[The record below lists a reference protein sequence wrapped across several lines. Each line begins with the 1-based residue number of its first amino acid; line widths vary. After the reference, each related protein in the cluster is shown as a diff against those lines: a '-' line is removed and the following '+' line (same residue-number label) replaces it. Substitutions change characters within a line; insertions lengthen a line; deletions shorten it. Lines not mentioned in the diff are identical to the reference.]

1 MATLMEFKKKE
12 IAKPYQVDNALRAK
26 SANYIVTEG
35 ITGTIE
41 NNNIKSVYTR
51 LDNAYVIYFFA
62 YKVKFNIAGD
72 FKKYHDMYM
81 DVKIKMNTP
90 YNQAPLM
97 LAGNMF
103 VGINCLNGTFDFST
117 NTIVWDSADE
127 TKSFKPELSNVGRAR
142 FFYNHQAI
150 IDAID
155 PLDYTTKLTD
165 SMIEEII
172 KNNGEVWVYVM
183 SGDTDVI
190 TDRRIGAGSPGGKIH
205 TMKLTSRYGDYVTI
219 EISPIYTYPNY
230 EGSIEENS
238 NIIYKNPSIIRDI
251 KHNLPDIADDSEINR
266 RIVATYPTMMYL
278 YDTAGDMSEL
288 NTTIIQNCA
297 DENRETAQRLYET
310 TMYDYNPIENYSMTE
325 DGNHTLDGSSNTT
338 TANNA
343 TTNYENCEGHKEKGN
358 NRIDSSSEG
367 SNNANGKSDS
377 EATKQQFGY
386 NSKNPTDV
394 EKSLSQ
400 ADTENNSKTLT
411 RDGSVGS
418 SNNESRTHGKS
429 ETKNQANGTEN
440 RINNESGMTHLTR
453 KGNIGVTTTQQMIQ
467 QEREVILDVLDW
479 YVAKFIKCFKWGA
492 I

>member
-1 MATLMEFKKKE
+1 MAMMMEFKKKE

-26 SANYIVTEG
+26 SENDIDTASMTSA
-35 ITGTIE
+35 IE
-41 NNNIKSVYTR
+41 NNNIKSVFTR
-51 LDNAYVIYFFA
+51 LDNAYRTHFFA
-62 YKVKFNIAGD
+62 YKAKFNISSD

-81 DVKIKMNTP
+81 DVKIKMNDP
-90 YNQAPLM
+90 YKQNPGDFS
-97 LAGNMF
+97 GNMY

-117 NTIVWDSADE
+117 NKIAWATTDKA
-127 TKSFKPELSNVGRAR
+127 KSFNPELSNVGRAR
-142 FFYNHQAI
+142 YFYNHQAI
-150 IDAID
+150 RDGID

-172 KNNGEVWVYVM
+172 KNNGEVWVFVM
-183 SGDTDVI
+183 SGDGDVI
-190 TDRRIGAGSPGGKIH
+190 YDRRVGNNEFGMFHTLILNDKIGSN
-205 TMKLTSRYGDYVTI
+205 TTI

-230 EGSIEENS
+230 EGTLEEGS
-238 NIIYKNPSIIRDI
+238 NVIYKNPSIIRDI
-251 KHNLPDIADDSEINR
+251 KHNLPEIADDSEINR

-278 YDTAGDMSEL
+278 YDTAGDMAEL

-386 NSKNPTDV
+386 NSKNPSDV
-394 EKSLSQ
+394 EKTLSK
-400 ADTENNSKTLT
+400 ADTDNNSKTLT